1 MRHID
6 LYHLPESW
14 FTLDGTKISIPT
26 DLYYTKCYCLG
37 IQLKYKCKMPSKDNR
52 ILCTYVSHENEL
64 DQRFK
69 FDILHFKI
77 QHQYILVITTVIVT
91 KLICC
96 K

>member
-6 LYHLPESW
+6 LYHLPESL
-14 FTLDGTKISIPT
+14 FTYRYQLICT
-26 DLYYTKCYCLG
+26 LYYTKCYCLG